1 MSKYYFHDV
10 DIPHELIGIRF
21 TSTIFALLFETMNPR
36 GYMTEIEE
44 TNLLKEKFKYL
55 NYKRNAQK
63 ERKTDTEIM
72 LIEKQIKEIN
82 EKLVRNY

>member
-1 MSKYYFHDV
+1 
-10 DIPHELIGIRF
+10 
-21 TSTIFALLFETMNPR
+21 
-36 GYMTEIEE
+36 
-44 TNLLKEKFKYL
+44 LLKEKFKYL